1 MKQKVPKGRDAKPN
15 APFLSTIE
23 EIRRR
28 ARQHMESGSVT
39 EAYDADV
46 DVVVRILNE
55 ALATEIVCVL
65 RFGIWVTG
73 TPPAGACWKGF

>member
-39 EAYDADV
+39 EAYGCRMSTSWCA
-46 DVVVRILNE
+46 
-55 ALATEIVCVL
+55 
-65 RFGIWVTG
+65 F
-73 TPPAGACWKGF
+73 